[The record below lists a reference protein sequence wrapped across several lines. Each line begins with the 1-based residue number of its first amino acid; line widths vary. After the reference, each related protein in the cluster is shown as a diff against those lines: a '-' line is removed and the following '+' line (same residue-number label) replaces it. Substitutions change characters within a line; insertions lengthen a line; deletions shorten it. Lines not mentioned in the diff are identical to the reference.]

1 MVRNTGKG
9 PATAIVL
16 TLDELE
22 DLAYVTSDLF
32 VRERLLCAIELHD
45 AERVKRVRANLIPIP
60 R

>member
-9 PATAIVL
+9 PATAVVL

-22 DLAYVTSDLF
+22 DLAYASADLF

-45 AERVKRVRANLIPIP
+45 HERATRVRADLIPIP